1 MSAGLDSLQTDM
13 WRLFRDYLAKRDIA
27 MLTIDMP
34 SLGAS
39 SHWPLTEDSS
49 CLHQAVLNQL
59 ADLPWVDHFR
69 IGLIGF
75 RFGGNAM
82 ARLAFLES
90 DKVKACVSLGA
101 QSTIF
106 SPLPRSW
113 LPCPNV
119 SRCTGVT
126 FRQNVV
132 DVRSYPDN

>member
-1 MSAGLDSLQTDM
+1 MVLVSAGLDSLQTDM

-49 CLHQAVLNQL
+49 CLHKAVLNQL

-69 IGLIGF
+69 IGLIVF
-75 RFGGNAM
+75 CFGGNAM

-90 DKVKACVSLGA
+90 DVKLVFHWRANSRY
-101 QSTIF
+101 F
-106 SPLPRSW
+106 HP
-113 LPCPNV
+113 PNV
-119 SRCTGVT
+119 G
-126 FRQNVV
+126 RQKCILMYWRHV
-132 DVRSYPDN
+132 